1 MLKSQL
7 VWIFGSASMCVWN
20 AEIYSVIQCQR
31 PLKSMSAE
39 CIKETVAQLHV
50 IKLLC
55 VCVCVCARVHACVC
69 VCVEFLRLA
78 VSSNLYDQGNVCLTN

>member
-31 PLKSMSAE
+31 PLKSMSTE
-39 CIKETVAQLHV
+39 CIKKTVAQLHV
-50 IKLLC
+50 IKL
-55 VCVCVCARVHACVC
+55 VCVCVCVC

-78 VSSNLYDQGNVCLTN
+78 VSSNLYDQGNACLTN